1 MLHKNLFKFIC
12 FQIQNLKRG
21 LGLDMAI
28 EIIAEISQL
37 YNFEKSF
44 IASSIDELENDFLM
58 DITVKPKID

>member
-28 EIIAEISQL
+28 EIIAEIS
-37 YNFEKSF
+37 
-44 IASSIDELENDFLM
+44 
-58 DITVKPKID
+58 